1 VKAQHI
7 IDGFAQLARDATGD
21 ELTPREQAGLER
33 LEAALAVRRTPR
45 RGRWTLPALGFAA
58 VAGAAAGVFFF
69 VHQRPLTFEVTHGR
83 VSEGGYI
90 VSESPE
96 AEVLFSDRSDL
107 GMEPGTRLRVSHL
120 EVRGARM
127 MLEGGLL
134 HVHIRPR
141 PQASWAID
149 AGPYVVHVTG
159 TEFDLGWNVDAQTL
173 DLHLRKGSVTV
184 EGPLANGGIRM
195 EAGQHLVANASDES
209 LSIVDEHAPKAS
221 LDVAPAA
228 AEPEL
233 GTANGHDPA
242 SGPTASPAG
251 PGAARSHAASG
262 AAAREVGRGA
272 AANDSAWSARVARGD
287 FDAVLA
293 SAEKRGLDRALAEAP
308 LSDLGA
314 LADAARYAHRAEVAR
329 RALAAQRTRFPSSLQ
344 ARDAAFFLGGLDETQ
359 GDEAGALD
367 WYGTYLR
374 ESPSGAYASQA
385 LGRKMMLVQRLR
397 GSGEARAIAND
408 YVDRFPNGPYA
419 PNAHALLQMK

>member
-1 VKAQHI
+1 VKPQQHI
-7 IDGFAQLARDATGD
+7 IDGFVQLAREAAGD
-21 ELTPREQAGLER
+21 ELTASEQAGLER
-33 LEAALAVRRTPR
+33 LEATLVARRTPR
-45 RGRWTLPALGFAA
+45 HGRWTLRALAAAA
-58 VAGAAAGVFFF
+58 VLGTGVGVFFF

-90 VSESPE
+90 VSESPQ

-159 TEFDLGWNVDAQTL
+159 TEFDVAWNVDVQTL
-173 DLHLRKGSVTV
+173 DLHLHKGSVVV

-209 LSIVDEHAPKAS
+209 LSIVDERAPKAAV
-221 LDVAPAA
+221 DVTPADESAA
-228 AEPEL
+228 APEL
-233 GTANGHDPA
+233 ATANGHDGPSS
-242 SGPTASPAG
+242 SGPS
-251 PGAARSHAASG
+251 ARSHAAS
-262 AAAREVGRGA
+262 
-272 AANDSAWSARVARGD
+272 ANSAHDPGWSARVARGD

-314 LADAARYAHRAEVAR
+314 LADAARYAHRSDVAR

-344 ARDAAFFLGGLDETQ
+344 ARDAAFFLGGLNETQ
-359 GDEAGALD
+359 GDESGALD

-374 ESPSGAYASQA
+374 ESPSGPYASQA

-397 GSGEARAIAND
+397 GSSEARTIAGD
-408 YVDRFPNGPYA
+408 YVDRFPAGPYA
-419 PNAHALLQMK
+419 PNARALLQMK

>member
-1 VKAQHI
+1 VKPQHI
-7 IDGFAQLARDATGD
+7 IDGFAHLAREASGD
-21 ELTPREQAGLER
+21 ELTAREQAGLER
-33 LEAALAVRRTPR
+33 LEAALAERRAPQR
-45 RGRWTLPALGFAA
+45 RRWTLPALAFAA
-58 VAGAAAGVFFF
+58 VLGTAVGLFLF

-96 AEVLFSDRSDL
+96 AEVHFSDRSEL

-159 TEFDLGWNVDAQTL
+159 TEFDLAWNVDAQML

-184 EGPLANGGIRM
+184 EGPLTNGGIRM

-221 LDVAPAA
+221 LDVPAAAPAA
-228 AEPEL
+228 DPEL
-233 GTANGHDPA
+233 APANGHD
-242 SGPTASPAG
+242 
-251 PGAARSHAASG
+251 AASG
-262 AAAREVGRGA
+262 IATSSSGPAAARTRA
-272 AANDSAWSARVARGD
+272 ASVTAAHDPGWSARVAHGD

-314 LADAARYAHRAEVAR
+314 LADAARYAHRSEVAR
-329 RALAAQRTRFPSSLQ
+329 RALAAQRIRFPSSLQ
-344 ARDAAFFLGGLDETQ
+344 ARDAAFFMGGLDETQ
-359 GDEAGALD
+359 GDETGALD

-385 LGRKMMLVQRLR
+385 LGRKLMLVQRLR
-397 GSGEARAIAND
+397 GSGEARAIASD
-408 YVDRFPNGPYA
+408 YLDRFPDGPYA